1 MISTILII
9 DDDAEIRASLRRG
22 LALEGYAVVTAEDGE
37 DALRQARASW
47 PDLVVLDLLLPGL
60 PGLEVCR
67 RLRAADPAL
76 PIVILSAR
84 DAVPDRVAG
93 LEEGADDYLVKP
105 FAFEELLARIRVR
118 LRRRAAADQREL
130 RFADLRLDTATRE
143 AWRGGRPI
151 AFTPTEHELLRL
163 FLQHPNQVLNRAT
176 IFERVWG
183 YEFVGESKVIEV
195 YVRYLRE
202 KLEASGEPR
211 LIHTIRGAGYILRDL
226 GDEASGVDPASVDA
240 LADGG
245 PRRGPHRIRRRR
257 LPARRPRV
265 GAATRLH
272 DAPSRQR
279 GEEGARGGDRAA

>member
-118 LRRRAAADQREL
+118 LRRATADQREL

-257 LPARRPRV
+257 LPARRPRA

-272 DAPSRQR
+272 DAPARQR